1 MAISR
6 KVLIQLSS
14 AVLLLFLI
22 SLSFFEMNGSQSSS
36 PELSKESAPLIENS
50 WSASSNAETVQA
62 KAKSVEAFKRA
73 LETANTNPVSTA
85 PIQYPDLLTA
95 IRETEKLKVKDAG
108 ISPFG
113 VK

>member
-36 PELSKESAPLIENS
+36 PEVSKESAPLIENS

-62 KAKSVEAFKRA
+62 KAKAVEAFKHA
-73 LETANTNPVSTA
+73 IETANTNPVSTA

>member
-1 MAISR
+1 MLISR
-6 KVLIQLSS
+6 KLLIQLSS
-14 AVLLLFLI
+14 VFLLLLLI
-22 SLSFFEMNGSQSSS
+22 WLRFFEMNGSQSSS
-36 PELSKESAPLIENS
+36 PEFSKESAPLIENS

-73 LETANTNPVSTA
+73 LETANTNPLSTT

-95 IRETEKLKVKDAG
+95 ISETEKLKVKDAG